1 MDKPLMNGDS
11 YEWFYDYD
19 NPSTSHLIA
28 ALKELFGSSY

>member
-19 NPSTSHLIA
+19 NPSTSQLIA